1 MSSRVE
7 ISGLSVD
14 RALYELIDAEVAPG
28 TGVDSAAFWQA
39 FADINQQMG
48 PENRRLL
55 EVRDDL
61 QAKLDAWHK
70 THFGRIDAAE
80 YRAYLEEIGYLVPEQ
95 GDFQVTTANVDDEIG
110 LIAGPQLVVPVD
122 NARYALNA
130 ANARW

>member
-14 RALYELIDAEVAPG
+14 RALYELIDTEIAPG
-28 TGVDSAAFWQA
+28 TGVDSAAFWRA
-39 FADINQQMG
+39 FADINAKMG

-55 EVRDDL
+55 DRRDDL
-61 QAKLDAWHK
+61 QAQLDAWHK
-70 THFGRIDAAE
+70 NHFGRIDAAE
-80 YRAYLEEIGYLVPEQ
+80 YRAFLEQIGYLVPEQ
-95 GDFQVTTANVDDEIG
+95 GDFRVTTPNVDDEVG

-130 ANARW
+130 